1 MSFAQVSHLPNSTS
15 PWKVPEV
22 DGGLKLTSK
31 LLGNVLDLGVQSPN
45 HSLKAQH
52 LLSRGIEILISV
64 QHYLQSGEK
73 DLLGALQT
81 LNDLQATENVLTE
94 SIVILHD
101 DVKEA
106 ESLPC
111 DRAVMSSWHL
121 NRNTFTAKLE
131 ELADTRQSKKDKN
144 RWSAVMKDV
153 VRADDLSFVTRLSE
167 DVEKNCQDDKAKDAV
182 KSIVASLD
190 SAPTEADEKTRTD
203 SILGIMCLADEA
215 NRPMGAGMDSVV
227 RVVGDMAERLKQPDK
242 EKWKSISERLHGLPV
257 CRKVE
262 KPLLIHEGR
271 YTIPAVIEDAQAEVL
286 SAGASIGEIVPLDI
300 SDPTVRI
307 DEELI
312 AKAKKYVEQIG
323 KAMAEGTRN
332 LEALSKKKSFT
343 EVVGEK
349 NYNQISYAAV
359 HLFGNIAMA
368 LTPAVEVSALREPVN
383 LVTASVSKFIN
394 ALTAFKKSPGE
405 KWKATLLRSLE
416 NTVKVLTAFGEEAKN
431 EAVTKAAAGGVNQE
445 GGAESGAGSLETDP
459 TQPATEEPKSPVPLS
474 ETGNTQPSP
483 TGSGSE
489 TPTTGGT

>member
-190 SAPTEADEKTRTD
+190 SAPTEADE
-203 SILGIMCLADEA
+203 
-215 NRPMGAGMDSVV
+215 
-227 RVVGDMAERLKQPDK
+227 
-242 EKWKSISERLHGLPV
+242 
-257 CRKVE
+257 VE